1 MGSGVFVSGLVDE
14 REITERTMKEEE
26 RTGTRDVYNVKLV
39 LNHVILYST
48 DDIPSSALC
57 KSYLPNVYS
66 YILRLVSAAVVM

>member
-14 REITERTMKEEE
+14 GEVAERTMEEEE
-26 RTGTRDVYNVKLV
+26 RTGTRDVYSVKFV
-39 LNHVILYST
+39 PNHVILYCT

-57 KSYLPNVYS
+57 KSCLPNVYS